1 MLQMRGTE
9 VKVRKGLGQ
18 GVLPADT
25 PHIKLGPCPEGCAL
39 EVSQRLVFH
48 IPLGQLY
55 VRLSSS

>member
-1 MLQMRGTE
+1 MRGTE
-9 VKVRKGLGQ
+9 VKVCKGLGQ